1 MSSTVAACVAR
12 VRRPV
17 TALVLVILLAA
28 CDGGGS
34 GQSGSAFTFLS
45 VDSFSTSGSTPTATV
60 NSSIDTGTSTTA
72 CVTLRNNQKNPTV
85 SMPNALDNVTIQS
98 YTVTLTAADG
108 GSLPGPFTFGTA
120 VLIPAAVT
128 TGTTT
133 TTTTDNFQTFPVILV
148 PASAKN
154 DPRIRPPRTLPL
166 IATAEVTFQGRDGRG
181 SSVKAEGA
189 VTVVFVTGGSDSA
202 CATAGGATTGGG
214 GTGGTGGTGT
224 TTMQIRRR

>member
-1 MSSTVAACVAR
+1 MRSTVAARVAPA
-12 VRRPV
+12 RRPF
-17 TALVLVILLAA
+17 TALAVAILLAA
-28 CDGGGS
+28 CDGGS
-34 GQSGSAFTFLS
+34 GQSGSSFTFLTI
-45 VDSFSTSGSTPTATV
+45 DSFSTGGGTPTATV

-72 CVTLRNNQKNPTV
+72 CVTLRNNLKNPTLTT
-85 SMPNALDNVTIQS
+85 PNALDNVVIQS

-120 VLIPAAVT
+120 VFIPAAVT

-133 TTTTDNFQTFPVILV
+133 SDNTRTFPIIVV

-154 DPRIRPPRTLPL
+154 DPRVRPPRTLPL
-166 IATAEVTFQGRDGRG
+166 ITTAEVTFQGRDGRG

-189 VTVVFVTGGSDSA
+189 VTVVFVAGGSDSE
-202 CATAGGATTGGG
+202 CATTGGATTGGGGNG

>member
-1 MSSTVAACVAR
+1 MRPTVAARVAR

-17 TALVLVILLAA
+17 SALALVILLAA

-60 NSSIDTGTSTTA
+60 NSSIDTPTSTTA

-120 VLIPAAVT
+120 VFIPAAVT
-128 TGTTT
+128 TTSVNT
-133 TTTTDNFQTFPVILV
+133 QTFPVILV

-154 DPRIRPPRTLPL
+154 DPRVRPPRTLPL